1 MIIII
6 GESCTDIY
14 VYTKSTRLSPEA
26 PVPVLIPIHKVKTGG
41 MAMNVYNN
49 IKNMDS
55 SIDAKL
61 ITHKNKIKKKRY
73 VDHKTNHSFIRID
86 TGEDNVDPY
95 NGDVQNKYGVTIISD
110 YNKGYLTDAN
120 IINIS
125 DKSMITILD
134 TKRRLTKDII
144 DSVDYIKLNE
154 GEYMNN
160 KDLINDE
167 NINKF
172 IITMGGKGAS
182 HNGILYLQENDAR
195 TIDVS
200 GAGDTFTAAT
210 GLGLHNNKSLSEA
223 IRMANK
229 MSYKVV
235 LQRGTSLPI

>member
-26 PVPVLIPIHKVKTGG
+26 PVPVLIPIHKIKTGG
-41 MAMNVYNN
+41 MALNVYNN
-49 IKNMDS
+49 VKNMDPS
-55 SIDAKL
+55 VNVKL

-95 NGDVQNKYGVTIISD
+95 NGDIQNKYGVTIISD
-110 YNKGYLTDAN
+110 YNKGYLSETD

-125 DKSMITILD
+125 NKSMITILD

-144 DSVDYIKLNE
+144 DAVNYIKLNE
-154 GEYMNN
+154 GEYENN
-160 KDLINDE
+160 KDLINDD

-172 IITMGGKGAS
+172 IITLGGKGAS
-182 HNGILYLQENDAR
+182 HNGVLYMQENDAR

-200 GAGDTFTAAT
+200 GAGDTFTAAI

>member
-1 MIIII
+1 MITII

-26 PVPVLIPIHKVKTGG
+26 PIPVLIPIHKIKTGG

-55 SIDAKL
+55 SIDVKL
-61 ITHKNKIKKKRY
+61 ITHKKKIKKKRY

-95 NGDVQNKYGVTIISD
+95 NGDIQNNYGVTIISD

-200 GAGDTFTAAT
+200 GAGDTFTAA
-210 GLGLHNNKSLSEA
+210 LGLALHNDKGLSEA
-223 IRMANK
+223 IIMANK

>member
-1 MIIII
+1 MITII

-55 SIDAKL
+55 SIDVKL

-86 TGEDNVDPY
+86 TGEDDVDPY
-95 NGDVQNKYGVTIISD
+95 NGDVQNNYGVTIISD

-200 GAGDTFTAAT
+200 GAGDTFTAA
-210 GLGLHNNKSLSEA
+210 LGLAIHNDKSLSEA
-223 IRMANK
+223 IIMANK

-235 LQRGTSLPI
+235 LQRGTSLPL

>member
-1 MIIII
+1 MITII

-26 PVPVLIPIHKVKTGG
+26 PVPVLIPIHKVKAGG

-55 SIDAKL
+55 SIDVKL
-61 ITHKNKIKKKRY
+61 ITHKKKIKKKRY

-200 GAGDTFTAAT
+200 GAGDTFTAA
-210 GLGLHNNKSLSEA
+210 LGLAIHNDKSLSEA
-223 IRMANK
+223 IIMANK

-235 LQRGTSLPI
+235 LQRGTSLPL

>member
-200 GAGDTFTAAT
+200 GAGDTFTAAI

>member
-26 PVPVLIPIHKVKTGG
+26 PVPVLIPIHKIKTGG
-41 MAMNVYNN
+41 MALNVYNN
-49 IKNMDS
+49 VKNMDPS
-55 SIDAKL
+55 VNVKL

-95 NGDVQNKYGVTIISD
+95 NGDIQNKYGVTIISD
-110 YNKGYLTDAN
+110 YNKGYLSETD

-125 DKSMITILD
+125 NKSMITILD

-144 DSVDYIKLNE
+144 DAVNYIKLNE
-154 GEYMNN
+154 GEYENN
-160 KDLINDE
+160 KDLINDD

-172 IITMGGKGAS
+172 IITLGGKGAS
-182 HNGILYLQENDAR
+182 HNGVLYMQENDAR

-200 GAGDTFTAAT
+200 GAGDTFTAAI
-210 GLGLHNNKSLSEA
+210 GLGLHNNKSLPEA

>member
-1 MIIII
+1 MITII

-55 SIDAKL
+55 SIDVKL
-61 ITHKNKIKKKRY
+61 ITHKKKIKKKRY

-95 NGDVQNKYGVTIISD
+95 NGDVQNNYGVTIISD

-160 KDLINDE
+160 KDLINDD

-200 GAGDTFTAAT
+200 GAGDTFTAA
-210 GLGLHNNKSLSEA
+210 LGLAIHNDKSLSEA
-223 IRMANK
+223 IIMTNK

-235 LQRGTSLPI
+235 LQRGTSLPL

>member
-1 MIIII
+1 MITII

-26 PVPVLIPIHKVKTGG
+26 PVPVLIPIHKVKAGG

-55 SIDAKL
+55 SIDLKL
-61 ITHKNKIKKKRY
+61 ITHKKKIKKKRY

-167 NINKF
+167 NFNKF

-200 GAGDTFTAAT
+200 GAGDTFTAA
-210 GLGLHNNKSLSEA
+210 LGLALHNDKSLSEA
-223 IRMANK
+223 IIMANK

-235 LQRGTSLPI
+235 LQRGTSLPL

>member
-1 MIIII
+1 MITII

-26 PVPVLIPIHKVKTGG
+26 PVPVLIPIHKIKTGG
-41 MAMNVYNN
+41 MALNVYNN
-49 IKNMDS
+49 VKNMDPS
-55 SIDAKL
+55 VNVKL
-61 ITHKNKIKKKRY
+61 ITHKKKIKKKRY

-86 TGEDNVDPY
+86 IGEDNVDSY
-95 NGDVQNKYGVTIISD
+95 NGDIQNKYGVTIISD
-110 YNKGYLTDAN
+110 YNKGYLTDTD

-125 DKSMITILD
+125 NKSMITILD

-144 DSVDYIKLNE
+144 DAVSYIKLNE
-154 GEYMNN
+154 GEYETN
-160 KDLINDE
+160 KDLINDD

-172 IITMGGKGAS
+172 IITLGGKGAS
-182 HNGILYLQENDAR
+182 HNGVLYMQENNAR

-200 GAGDTFTAAT
+200 GAGDTFTAAI
-210 GLGLHNNKSLSEA
+210 GLGLHDNKSLSEA